1 MFLQRDVKV
10 QILET
15 AQPLFLQHGFNKV
28 SINQITD
35 SIGISKK
42 TFYKHYESKEALV
55 LRIIESN
62 IRDAALKMNKLH
74 SSTKISYVTKMEK
87 LMHITMDFQSKF
99 SKIFMQDI
107 HKYMPDII
115 TKFEESSRVL
125 IKDNF
130 TVLLKQ
136 GKEANVFRKDIDT
149 NFFVDIY
156 FFIIQKL
163 QDPKTLSNVTY
174 SLNDLHKLITK
185 ILFEGILT
193 DEGRKSES

>member
-1 MFLQRDVKV
+1 MFLQRDVKI

-15 AQPLFLQHGFNKV
+15 AKPLFLQHGFNKV

-35 SIGISKK
+35 TIGISKK

-74 SSTKISYVTKMEK
+74 SATKISYVNKMEK
-87 LMHITMDFQSKF
+87 LMRITMDFQSKF
-99 SKIFMQDI
+99 SDIFMQDI
-107 HKYMPDII
+107 HKYMPDIVA
-115 TKFEESSRVL
+115 KFEESSRVL
-125 IKDNF
+125 IRDNF
-130 TVLLKQ
+130 AILLKQ
-136 GKEANVFRKDIDT
+136 GKEANIFREDVDT
-149 NFFVDIY
+149 NIFVDLY

-163 QDPKTLSNVTY
+163 QSPETLSNVSY
-174 SLNDLHKLITK
+174 SLNDLHKLVTN

-193 DEGRKSES
+193 EEGRKSES

>member
-35 SIGISKK
+35 AIGISKK

-62 IRDAALKMNKLH
+62 IRDAALQMNKLH
-74 SSTKISYVTKMEK
+74 SSTKLSYIAKMEK
-87 LMHITMDFQSKF
+87 LMYITMDFQSKF

-107 HKYMPDII
+107 HKYLPDII
-115 TKFEESSRVL
+115 SKFENSSKVL
-125 IKDNF
+125 IRDNF
-130 TVLLKQ
+130 SILLNQ
-136 GKEANVFRKDIDT
+136 GKEKNVFRKDVDT
-149 NFFVDIY
+149 NIFVDIY

-163 QDPKTLSNVTY
+163 QNPKTLSNVSY
-174 SLNDLHKLITK
+174 SLNDLHKLVTK

-193 DEGRKSES
+193 EESRKSES